1 MVASENTTV
10 DINGTPYC
18 YESMQLKF
26 LEDLSGRVKNM
37 RRAGRLTPEVLGNL
51 RKYFRIKSIYHSN
64 AIEGNVLD
72 VGETRQVVEY
82 GLTITG
88 KPLKDQ
94 AEAKN
99 LKEAIDFLEELAC
112 TPDKS
117 ITESDIRQI
126 HYLVLK
132 GIDDSNAGK
141 YREIAVEISGS
152 DYKPPPPESVPPQMH
167 DFSTWLSGVSCVNGK
182 VGDPE
187 AIIYAAVAHTWFVYI
202 HPFIDGNGRV
212 ARLLM
217 NLILMRYGYP
227 IAIITKEDRLRY
239 YDALEISQTADL
251 SPFIS
256 LVTECIEES
265 LDEYEQAAQE
275 QLQQQ
280 EWAAALA
287 SKFTEKEK
295 IRARNQYE
303 VWRSAMDLLK
313 SYFRQSAELL
323 DENAELGRVYFKD
336 FGELEFEK
344 YLSLKTGGS
353 AKRTWF
359 FRIDFVSGDKAARY
373 LFFFGSPSYAM
384 RSSTDVTIHIAREE
398 PPKSFHY
405 EKLEHINA
413 PNVPG
418 ILEIGYRADAER
430 FIVRPKAGQPR
441 MDKVEHI
448 GKSFFNQVVSMH
460 FQS

>member
-1 MVASENTTV
+1 MTSDNSTK
-10 DINGTPYC
+10 DIEGTPYC
-18 YESMQLKF
+18 FDGSQLPL
-26 LEDLSGRVKNM
+26 LEKVSERVKEM
-37 RRAGRLTPEVLGNL
+37 RKAGRLTPEVLGNI

-99 LKEAIDFLEELAC
+99 LKEAIDYLEELAG
-112 TPDKS
+112 TPDKP
-117 ITESDIRQI
+117 ITEADIRQI

-141 YREIAVEISGS
+141 YRNVTVEIGGS
-152 DYKPPPPESVPPQMH
+152 NYKPPSPESIPSQMH
-167 DFSTWLSGVSCVNGK
+167 DFSRWL
-182 VGDPE
+182 
-187 AIIYAAVAHTWFVYI
+187 AIISCIDNKYGALEAVLYAAVAHTWFVYI

-251 SPFIS
+251 TPFIS
-256 LVTECIEES
+256 LVVECIDES
-265 LDEYEQAAQE
+265 LEEYERAAKE
-275 QLQQQ
+275 QVEQK

-287 SKFTEKEK
+287 SRFTEREAA
-295 IRARNQYE
+295 RARNQYE
-303 VWRSAMDLLK
+303 VWKSAMDLLR
-313 SYFRQSAELL
+313 SYFRQAAELL
-323 DENAELGRVYFKD
+323 DENTHLGRVYFKD
-336 FGELEFEK
+336 FGELEYEK
-344 YLSLKTGGS
+344 YLSLKFGES

-359 FRIDFVSGDKAARY
+359 FRVDFVSGDKSARY
-373 LFFFGSPSYAM
+373 LFFFGYPSRYL
-384 RSSTDVTIHIAREE
+384 RDKTDVTLHVAREE
-398 PPKSFHY
+398 PSKSFHY
-405 EKLEHINA
+405 EKLENIGA
-413 PNVPG
+413 PNVPS
-418 ILEIGYRADAER
+418 IVEIGYRADAER
-430 FIVRPKAGQPR
+430 FVVRDRTGRPK
-441 MDKVEHI
+441 MDKVENI
-448 GKSFFNQVVSMH
+448 GKAFFDQVISMH
-460 FQS
+460 FQN